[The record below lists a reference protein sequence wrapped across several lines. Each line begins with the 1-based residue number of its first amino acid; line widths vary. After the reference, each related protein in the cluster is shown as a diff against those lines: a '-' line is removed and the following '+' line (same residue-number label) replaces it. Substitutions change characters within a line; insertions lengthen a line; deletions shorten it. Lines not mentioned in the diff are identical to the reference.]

1 MTENS
6 KDEVQEELDRLRE
19 EVEMLRAQRDA
30 AEAEPE
36 EAKTSDPEF
45 DSEPTSGKNSGEY
58 TAADLAKELQDL
70 VEAIDKEL
78 KDTNPVTLLVVFA
91 LGAFVGRM
99 LPR

>member
-6 KDEVQEELDRLRE
+6 KDDVQEELDRLRE
-19 EVEMLRAQRDA
+19 EVEMLRAQLDA

-36 EAKTSDPEF
+36 ESKTSDPEF

-58 TAADLAKELQDL
+58 TAADLAMELQDL

>member
-1 MTENS
+1 MTDNG

-19 EVEMLRAQRDA
+19 EVEMLRTQRDTAEAA
-30 AEAEPE
+30 AEEPQAPDD
-36 EAKTSDPEF
+36 EA
-45 DSEPTSGKNSGEY
+45 DSEPASERKSGQY
-58 TAADLAKELQDL
+58 TTADLTMELQDL
-70 VEAIDKEL
+70 VDAIDKEL

>member
-30 AEAEPE
+30 VEAEAEE
-36 EAKTSDPEF
+36 SKTSDAESDP
-45 DSEPTSGKNSGEY
+45 EPTSDRKSGQY
-58 TAADLAKELQDL
+58 TAEDLTMELQDL

-91 LGAFVGRM
+91 LGAFVGRI

>member
-6 KDEVQEELDRLRE
+6 KDDVQEELDRLRE

-36 EAKTSDPEF
+36 ESKTSDAEF
-45 DSEPTSGKNSGEY
+45 DSEPTSQRESDQY
-58 TAADLAKELQDL
+58 TAADLTSELQVL